1 MKQKTLFALSI
12 LLILSMTLAACSSPT
27 PVTIEKTVPVLQTQV
42 VKETVVQTQVVKET
56 VVVTQKVEVTPAQP
70 APIKAQAGKLVS
82 APVAGA
88 PIVDGAVFDPAWAMA
103 PETALK
109 IQASGIPMYE
119 MKIRSVY
126 TADMVYFL
134 FQYPDSNY
142 DVVRQAWAYDAKAKT
157 WGYLSDDFG
166 DEDEFGLWWNM
177 TMPDY
182 AAKGCFQS
190 CHGDKMVAPTGTN
203 ADDWRW
209 NSIRSNVMGW
219 TRDFIMTD
227 NPDAD
232 PSGGFTKDE
241 GFEVN
246 RGYVNNEQK
255 VDGVLIPAYW
265 KPFSGTGGVA
275 TGDPRYLLQAEI
287 DAGVA
292 KKIASFDKA
301 TGALT
306 DETGAVVPSWVLIP
320 GYLLSLPSGPSWNDI
335 TAKGTW
341 RNGVWTVEMA
351 RKLVTSHKDD
361 MQFSDLTATYYFD
374 GYIKTRQPGAVG
386 PHDNIPTTP
395 FVFAT
400 K

>member
-1 MKQKTLFALSI
+1 MLRKISIVLSI
-12 LLILSMTLAACSSPT
+12 LMMASMVLAACSTPT
-27 PVTIEKTVPVLQTQV
+27 PVTIEKTVPVVQTQI
-42 VKETVVQTQVVKET
+42 VKETVISEVEKL
-56 VVVTQKVEVTPAQP
+56 VEVTA
-70 APIKAQAGKLVS
+70 APPTAVPGKDGTLVS
-82 APVAGA
+82 APVDQA
-88 PIVDGAVFDPAWAMA
+88 PLVNGDATDSAWAMA
-103 PETALK
+103 PESVLK
-109 IQASGIPMYE
+109 IQTFGLPAYE
-119 MKIRSVY
+119 MKVKSVY
-126 TADMVYFL
+126 TGDMVYFL

-142 DVVRQAWAYDAKAKT
+142 DVVRHAWAYDPAAKT
-157 WGYLSDDFG
+157 WSNLSDDFG

-182 AAKGCFQS
+182 AAKGCFQA
-190 CHGDKMVAPTGTN
+190 CHGDKMIAPTGTN

-227 NPDAD
+227 NPEAD

-241 GFEVN
+241 GYKDN
-246 RGYVNNEQK
+246 RGYVNNEQE

-275 TGDPRYLLQAEI
+275 AGDPRYLLQSEI

-292 KKIASFDKA
+292 KKIASFDKT

-320 GYLLSLPSGPSWNDI
+320 GYILSVPSGPSWNDI
-335 TAKGTW
+335 AAKGTW
-341 RNGVWTVEMA
+341 RDGVWTVEFG
-351 RKLVTSHKDD
+351 RKLVTGHADD
-361 MQFSDLTATYYFD
+361 IQFNDLTATYYFD
-374 GYIKTRQPGAVG
+374 GYIKTRQPGAGG

-395 FVFAT
+395 FVFAPA